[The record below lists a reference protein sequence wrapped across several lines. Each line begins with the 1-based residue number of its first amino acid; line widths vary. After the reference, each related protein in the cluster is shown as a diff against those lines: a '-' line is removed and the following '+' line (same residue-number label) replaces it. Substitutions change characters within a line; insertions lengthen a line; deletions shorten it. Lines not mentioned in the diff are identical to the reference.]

1 VRILIYGIN
10 YAPELTGIGKYT
22 SEMCEYF
29 TKRGHEVTM
38 ITGFP
43 YYPEWKIPEKYRN
56 KIFLKERHNGVTVK
70 RSYLYVP
77 SKVTTK
83 KRILH
88 EMTFILSSFV
98 NLITTGKPDILIA
111 ISPPLG
117 LGLTAYMAGKL
128 KRVPFVFHVQDLQ
141 PDAARDL
148 GMLGEGAFTRLLYK
162 IENYIYERASLV
174 STISGG
180 MRRRIILKGINPEK
194 MFFFSNWVDTDFIRP
209 LEQDNIF
216 RKVNGL
222 AGKFLIVYSGNIGIK
237 QGLDTILEIAD
248 RTRDMDDIVYLFVGN
263 GAYKESLF
271 KKYKKM
277 ALNNVKFLPVQPRDM
292 LPYMLSAADISLVP
306 QQKTVTDIVMP
317 SKLISILASG
327 RAVIASAKPGSEVF
341 NVIKANG
348 CGIVVEPENP
358 EQLFMAVIDLYNNR
372 NKAEEYGRKGRKYA
386 TENLSKESI
395 LKTFEERIAKIIA
408 EKENKRQGHSGCFFG
423 NYW

>member
-1 VRILIYGIN
+1 
-10 YAPELTGIGKYT
+10 
-22 SEMCEYF
+22 
-29 TKRGHEVTM
+29 
-38 ITGFP
+38 
-43 YYPEWKIPEKYRN
+43 
-56 KIFLKERHNGVTVK
+56 
-70 RSYLYVP
+70 
-77 SKVTTK
+77 
-83 KRILH
+83 
-88 EMTFILSSFV
+88 
-98 NLITTGKPDILIA
+98 
-111 ISPPLG
+111 
-117 LGLTAYMAGKL
+117 
-128 KRVPFVFHVQDLQ
+128 
-141 PDAARDL
+141 
-148 GMLGEGAFTRLLYK
+148 
-162 IENYIYERASLV
+162 
-174 STISGG
+174 
-180 MRRRIILKGINPEK
+180 
-194 MFFFSNWVDTDFIRP
+194 
-209 LEQDNIF
+209 
-216 RKVNGL
+216 L